1 MNKRIQKEEAMRW
14 LLSELNKG
22 IQSAEEHGWI
32 SEEEFKQ
39 IIFGDCDTLEFLN
52 NSDHIDENA
61 K

>member
-1 MNKRIQKEEAMRW
+1 MNKRIQKEEAMRC

-32 SEEEFKQ
+32 SEEKLKQ
-39 IIFGDCDTLEFLN
+39 IIFGDCDDLEFLN
-52 NSDHIDENA
+52 NTDHINENA